1 MLAQYADKWAEHV
14 KRGTEQGFK
23 PLQFAAF
30 VSLAKHLEAINASEK
45 SK

>member
-1 MLAQYADKWAEHV
+1 MLNEYTRHWTAHV
-14 KRGTEQGFK
+14 KRGTREGFF
-23 PLQFAAF
+23 PLSFAQF